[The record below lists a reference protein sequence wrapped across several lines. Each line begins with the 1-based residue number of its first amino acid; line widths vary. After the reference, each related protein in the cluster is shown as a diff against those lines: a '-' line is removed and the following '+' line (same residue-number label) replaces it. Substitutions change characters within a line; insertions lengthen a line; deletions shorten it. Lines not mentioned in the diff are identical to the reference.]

1 MGYPPI
7 CNPPLYSAVT
17 FEGDLLME
25 VDSIY
30 VIELPMGFFYVVGLV
45 GYTFYRYCFKFYL
58 ISKKV
63 TLSVFFLMIF
73 FFNVD
78 QHRIN
83 TNSA

>member
-30 VIELPMGFFYVVGLV
+30 VIELPMDFFFILLGWLDILFIVIVLS
-45 GYTFYRYCFKFYL
+45 FILFQ
-58 ISKKV
+58 KKV
-63 TLSVFFLMIF
+63 QYQFFLMIF
-73 FFNVD
+73 FFKC
-78 QHRIN
+78 RP
-83 TNSA
+83 T